1 VGDVTIIR
9 YDDRPAVAGG
19 REWYA
24 IDGEDGSMLFA
35 RGDDAAG
42 DIDAAGHV
50 VGTWTGTRVLAA
62 GSDKR
67 GAAAYH
73 LRFPVPDDFVDEFDA
88 WYRHEHAPLLLEEPT
103 WYACELFR
111 ATRPSLHSFTVI
123 HYLEPE
129 ARQSEVPKKSMQTP
143 WWKRL
148 ARNDWWDS
156 EFVRT
161 MLTPIGD

>member
-1 VGDVTIIR
+1 MSDVTIIH
-9 YDDRPAVAGG
+9 YGG
-19 REWYA
+19 RPSSAAGRDWYA
-24 IDGEDGSMLFA
+24 IDDEDGSMLFA
-35 RGDDAAG
+35 RDGDALASED
-42 DIDAAGHV
+42 AGHV
-50 VGTWTGTRVLAA
+50 VSTWTGVRVLAA
-62 GSDKR
+62 GSDRR

-88 WYRHEHAPLLLEEPT
+88 WYRHEHAPLLFEEPA

-111 ATRPSLHSFTVI
+111 ATRPSLHSFSVI

-129 ARQSEVPKKSMQTP
+129 ARKSDVPQKSMQTP

-148 ARNDWWDS
+148 AQNDWWDT
-156 EFVRT
+156 EFVRI